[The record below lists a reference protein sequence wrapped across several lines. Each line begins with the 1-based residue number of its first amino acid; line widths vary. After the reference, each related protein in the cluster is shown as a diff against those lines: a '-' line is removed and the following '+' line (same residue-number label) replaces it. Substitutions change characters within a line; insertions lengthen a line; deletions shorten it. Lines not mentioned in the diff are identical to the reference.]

1 MRLNRLIILIITVLA
16 GMHCI
21 QADELSDLVSFIAGS
36 TVAPTK
42 NSGVSK
48 DLQSI
53 LPETT
58 EGIGGIDID
67 VLGGVAAIMTE
78 DASYEYIL
86 NATSGASTSYNV
98 LTSATSGLW
107 KQGSTLSK
115 QGFCRPVPGIVTSSY
130 GWRQQFNR
138 MHKGVD
144 LLLQVGDTVR
154 AAVNGVVKKVAY
166 DSDGYGNYLVLT
178 HPDGME
184 TLYGHLQYA
193 IVGQGQYVS
202 IGTPIAIGGNTGN
215 STGPH
220 LHFET
225 HKNGVAIDPTMIF
238 NFSKSYS
245 TIENRQTYTD
255 PVKATNTLAETP
267 LAGRRT
273 YIVRQGDT
281 LQSISQRSGVSVM
294 RLCQLNMLTEF
305 APLETGRM
313 IKLK

>member
-1 MRLNRLIILIITVLA
+1 MRLNRLLILILTILA
-16 GMHCI
+16 GIHCI

-36 TVAPTK
+36 KVAPTK
-42 NSGVSK
+42 NIGVSK
-48 DLQSI
+48 DIQSI
-53 LPETT
+53 LPETK
-58 EGIGGIDID
+58 EGNSDID
-67 VLGGVAAIMTE
+67 MDVLEGVASIMTE
-78 DASYEYIL
+78 DASSEYIL
-86 NATSGASTSYNV
+86 NATSDTSIIYNV
-98 LTSATSGLW
+98 LNSVTSGLW
-107 KQGSTLSK
+107 EQGSTLSQ

-144 LLLQVGDTVR
+144 LLLQVGDTIR

-193 IVGQGQYVS
+193 IVCQGQYVG

-225 HKNGVAIDPTMIF
+225 HKNGVAIDPAVIF

-245 TIENRQTYTD
+245 SIETRQTYAD
-255 PVKATNTLAETP
+255 PIKSNNTLSESP
-267 LAGRRT
+267 LANRRT

-281 LQSISQRSGVSVM
+281 LQSISQNSGVSVM

-305 APLETGRM
+305 VPLETGRM